1 MKYIFLIL
9 FTISGINP
17 TFSDE
22 RLRSFINENS
32 QYIIKSSSKTV
43 DNILKK
49 VDDFNEEAVAQFLT
63 LWKNKKLYYI
73 KNPKIL
79 S

>member
-63 LWKNKKLYYI
+63 LWKNKKLY
-73 KNPKIL
+73 
-79 S
+79 